1 MVLIVLMASMYKIIY
16 KLDIMKK
23 IKKIYLGTI
32 VIIFLVAG
40 CSNAAKSQGVIPKYE
55 RTVSKELYN
64 SIVDVDS
71 IFFDA
76 YDNCKLDKID
86 SLISDDIEFYHDK
99 GGLATSKKDIINAFQ
114 NNICGKVTRELLKG
128 SIEVYVIKDYGAVE
142 MGFHGFHNNQEKETG
157 PTHFS
162 KFVHIW
168 HKQNNQWKLTRV
180 ISLH

>member
-1 MVLIVLMASMYKIIY
+1 MNKTNRTFLSSIVMA
-16 KLDIMKK
+16 
-23 IKKIYLGTI
+23 
-32 VIIFLVAG
+32 FFVAA
-40 CSNAAKSQGVIPKYE
+40 CSNAAKAQTVIPKYE
-55 RTVSKELYN
+55 RTVSKELYD

-71 IFFDA
+71 IFFEA
-76 YDNCKLDKID
+76 YNNCKLDKID
-86 SLISDDIEFYHDK
+86 SLISEDIEFYHDK
-99 GGLATSKKDIINAFQ
+99 GGLATSKKDIMIAFQ

-128 SIEVYVIKDYGAVE
+128 SIEVYEIKDYGAVE

-168 HKQNNQWKLTRV
+168 HKENNQWKLTRV